1 MWTVRPPPKEDSV
14 FKAPA
19 CPGPPA
25 PELRNQ
31 RRGGK
36 QMALRAGRD
45 ARSWAKDLLPSPE
58 NCSLRRLGDHSASS
72 SSAFPGLASSENNC
86 ASAFR
91 SCPLYHSENEK
102 PQEQARGFRLRPRR
116 RRRWEIP
123 RVLAARG
130 ASSQKNLFVG
140 PQTPTLH
147 SNSSYLGTET
157 TSRDALERV
166 QLIYTLGSGA
176 GDSPK
181 PQTPHTPPSAPAWV
195 ETLAAA
201 ARLS

>member
-1 MWTVRPPPKEDSV
+1 MTT
-14 FKAPA
+14 
-19 CPGPPA
+19 PPA
-25 PELRNQ
+25 PPALFLAWPLLKITARPLSEAVPFTTQKTRNLRN
-31 RRGGK
+31 K
-36 QMALRAGRD
+36 PAASD
-45 ARSWAKDLLPSPE
+45 CVP
-58 NCSLRRLGDHSASS
+58 GD
-72 SSAFPGLASSENNC
+72 G
-86 ASAFR
+86 
-91 SCPLYHSENEK
+91 
-102 PQEQARGFRLRPRR
+102 
-116 RRRWEIP
+116 RWEIP